1 MSKEETTQ
9 LVARVDDKI
18 PFGRSVILG
27 LQHVLSMDLYIMP
40 LILGGAIGLQGGELS
55 FFLQMSFFACGI
67 ATLLQSGLFM
77 KLSLIHI

>member
-40 LILGGAIGLQGGELS
+40 LILGALS
-55 FFLQMSFFACGI
+55 ACREGN
-67 ATLLQSGLFM
+67 SRFSY
-77 KLSLIHI
+77 K

>member
-55 FFLQMSFFACGI
+55 FSY
-67 ATLLQSGLFM
+67 
-77 KLSLIHI
+77 K